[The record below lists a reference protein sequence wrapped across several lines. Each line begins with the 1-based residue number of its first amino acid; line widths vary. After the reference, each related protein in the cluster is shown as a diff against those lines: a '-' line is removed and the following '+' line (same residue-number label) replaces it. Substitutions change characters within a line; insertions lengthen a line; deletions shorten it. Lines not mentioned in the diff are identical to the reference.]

1 MQVRILRQPEIR
13 NLLSYSDAITAV
25 ESCFA
30 AYSSGRAVVPEVI
43 NLDIDSH
50 HGEVHVKA
58 AHLRGSE
65 TYVVKIASGFY
76 DNPGLGLPVGNGMM
90 LLFEARTGLLRS
102 LMFDHGY
109 LTELRTAAAGAVAA
123 KLLAK
128 GRLKKVGM
136 IGSGTQ
142 ARFQLRALFEVRTP
156 ESVEVWS
163 RNQENVKKY
172 INDMAS
178 EFPRVSFRA
187 ADSGEAAVAA
197 SDLVITATPSRTPLV
212 KPEWLA
218 PGVQITAVGSDGPE
232 KQELEAAVIGRA
244 DLIYCDSRTQ
254 CSRLGEVHHAL
265 KARAIGDGDI
275 SGELGEIILGL
286 KPGRQNDQQIT
297 VADLTGI
304 GAQDAVCA
312 ALVYEK
318 ALQTDL
324 GEIIRI

>member
-1 MQVRILRQPEIR
+1 VDVRILRQPEIR
-13 NLLSYSDAITAV
+13 SLLSYPDAISAV

-30 AYSSGRAVVPEVI
+30 DYSSGRAVVPEVI

-58 AHLRGSE
+58 AHLRGAE

-102 LMFDHGY
+102 LLFDHGY

-123 KLLAK
+123 KRLAK

-142 ARFQLRALFEVRTP
+142 ARFQLRALLEVRTP
-156 ESVEVWS
+156 DSVEVWS
-163 RNQENVKKY
+163 RDQKNIRKY
-172 INDMAS
+172 ISDMAL
-178 EFPRVSFRA
+178 EFPHVDFRA
-187 ADSGEAAVAA
+187 SVSCKTAVTG
-197 SDLVITATPSRTPLV
+197 SDLVITATPSRIPLV

-232 KQELEAAVIGRA
+232 KQELEAAVLGRA

-254 CSRLGEVHHAL
+254 CARLGEVHHAL

-275 SGELGEIILGL
+275 SGELGEIVLGL

-297 VADLTGI
+297 IADLTGI
-304 GAQDAVCA
+304 GAQDAACA
-312 ALVYEK
+312 ALVCEK
-318 ALQTDL
+318 ALRAGL